1 MKKLLSILLATTLL
15 LTLFI
20 GCSKS
25 DEPTDAST
33 KETVTTETVEDIVD
47 ELTED
52 VTVEETTVDDDGN
65 EITVGKDA
73 DGNTVEIKTAKDG
86 TVTKT
91 VTDKNTGKKTEQTT
105 TVATKPV
112 PTKPNNGKSDTTKP
126 SATKPAD
133 KTTTTTK
140 PSTTKPTTTAHT
152 HNYQPVY
159 KTEPIYETQ
168 KVLVKEAYDEPE
180 MVCEQ
185 AYYCSG
191 CGVDCFAEARK
202 YGLSTQMFHMKH
214 CKQGPWAE
222 RDTGMPVCDMHLMP
236 NAPMQTMRLSSGSG
250 LGLPNFKLYPTGKT
264 IHHDAVYEDKKVQT
278 GTKQVITGYKCSCGA
293 TKPA

>member
-25 DEPTDAST
+25 DKPTDAST
-33 KETVTTETVEDIVD
+33 EETVTTETVEDIVD

-52 VTVEETTVDDDGN
+52 VTVEETTVDNDGN

-112 PTKPNNGKSDTTKP
+112 TTTKKPSDNQTTKPAGTKPNKPAETTTKKTETTTKHTETTKP
-126 SATKPAD
+126 
-133 KTTTTTK
+133 
-140 PSTTKPTTTAHT
+140 PTTQHT
-152 HNYQPVY
+152 HNWVKKSKQ
-159 KTEPIYETQ
+159 
-168 KVLVKEAYDEPE
+168 VLVKEAYDEPE
-180 MVCEQ
+180 MKRMQ

-191 CGVDCFAEARK
+191 CGMECGQASRD
-202 YGLSTQMFHMKH
+202 YGCDGGAQMFHMKH
-214 CKQGPWAE
+214 CRQGNYNDNNSGNIPI
-222 RDTGMPVCDMHLMP
+222 CDMHLHP
-236 NAPMQTMRLSSGSG
+236 EWDSPKGNTMVMGSTIG
-250 LGLPNFKLYPTGKT
+250 KPNFVLRETGKT
-264 IHHDAVYEDKKVQT
+264 IHHDAEYRTETWYE
-278 GTKQVITGYKCSCGA
+278 CSCGA
-293 TKPA
+293 TKSD

>member
-15 LTLFI
+15 LTLFV

-25 DEPTDAST
+25 DKPTDAST
-33 KETVTTETVEDIVD
+33 EETVTTETVEDIIN
-47 ELTED
+47 EFTED
-52 VTVEETTVDDDGN
+52 VTVEETTVDNDGN

-105 TVATKPV
+105 TIATKPV
-112 PTKPNNGKSDTTKP
+112 TTTKKSSDNQTTKPAGTTKPNKPAETTTKKTETT
-126 SATKPAD
+126 TKR
-133 KTTTTTK
+133 TETTTK
-140 PSTTKPTTTAHT
+140 PSTTHKH
-152 HNYQPVY
+152 QWVE
-159 KTEPIYETQ
+159 KSKQ
-168 KVLVKEAYDEPE
+168 VLVKEAYDEPE
-180 MVCEQ
+180 MVREQ

-222 RDTGMPVCDMHLMP
+222 RDTGMPACDMHLCP
-236 NAPMQTMRLSSGSG
+236 NESRNTQCLCAGSK
-250 LGLPNFKLYPTGKT
+250 LGKPNFKLYPTGKT
-264 IHHDAVYEDKKVQT
+264 IHHDAEYRTETWYE
-278 GTKQVITGYKCSCGA
+278 CSCGA
-293 TKPA
+293 TKSN